1 MSQRQSKG
9 IGSSS
14 ADRAAIV
21 LDEAAELALHLQQTT
36 QALQSR
42 TAIETPMPAE
52 IPESVVREATA
63 AAKRMAQ
70 VNAYSRALFSLKD
83 AHAIRVAT
91 AECVTSVLRTD
102 IAHVFLARAET
113 EEATIL
119 SVFETG
125 RPRMRNLLSHENEL
139 TVGVLGAHGTIAVIR
154 TLNKSDWTDFSDEDL
169 RILESIATHLGL
181 KLENLRLENELKSQ
195 LQSSIQAL
203 AQAIEMK
210 DRYTG
215 GHTKRV
221 FAYADAIASQLP
233 LTEEERER
241 VRLAGLLHDIGKIGV
256 PDRILQK
263 PSELTAAEWTEM
275 ERHTDWG
282 YDIVSRVEG
291 LENIAE
297 ILRFHHERW
306 DGNGY
311 PTGLKGTEIPRAS
324 RVITIADAFDAM
336 VTERPYRKAM
346 SPEDARIR
354 ILSLAGTQFDPEM
367 VQAFDAAFEK
377 LAALAR
383 QAAPGIS

>member
-1 MSQRQSKG
+1 MSKG
-9 IGSSS
+9 IGTNR
-14 ADRAAIV
+14 DRAAVIT
-21 LDEAAELALHLQQTT
+21 DEAGDLALPLAQNPVKT
-36 QALQSR
+36 AL
-42 TAIETPMPAE
+42 ED
-52 IPESVVREATA
+52 VTA
-63 AAKRMAQ
+63 AARRMAQ
-70 VNAYSRALFSLKD
+70 VNAYSRALFALKD
-83 AHAIRVAT
+83 FEAIRAAT
-91 AECVTSVLRTD
+91 QECVSSVLRTE
-102 IAHVFLARAET
+102 ITHVFFARHET

-125 RPRMRNLLSHENEL
+125 RPRVRNLLSHENEL
-139 TVGVLGAHGTIAVIR
+139 TVGVAGPGGTIAVIR
-154 TLNKSDWTDFSDEDL
+154 TLNRSDWSAFDDQDL
-169 RILESIATHLGL
+169 RTLESVATHLGL
-181 KLENLRLENELKSQ
+181 KLENLRLETELKSQ

-203 AQAIEMK
+203 AHTIETK

-221 FAYADAIASQLP
+221 FAYADAIADHLP
-233 LTEEERER
+233 LSDEERER

-282 YDIVSRVEG
+282 YDIVSRVAG
-291 LENIAE
+291 LEAVAE

-324 RVITIADAFDAM
+324 RVITVADAFDAM

-346 SPEDARIR
+346 TPEEARIR
-354 ILSLAGTQFDPEM
+354 ILSLSGTQFDPEM
-367 VQAFDAAFEK
+367 VAAFDAAFEK
-377 LAALAR
+377 CAALAR
-383 QAAPGIS
+383 QAAR